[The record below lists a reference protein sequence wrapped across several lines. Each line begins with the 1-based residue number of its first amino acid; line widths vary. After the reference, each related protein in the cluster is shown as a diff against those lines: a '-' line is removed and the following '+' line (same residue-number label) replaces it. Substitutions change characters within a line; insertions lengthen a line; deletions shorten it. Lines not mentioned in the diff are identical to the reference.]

1 MMAKTPA
8 QRFQNAEELVSV
20 LEGGRSVSFTTDA
33 TMAMPSMAGVRLSS
47 APTTPLPRA
56 TGTRPPVG
64 EGVPPTLA
72 GEQPRRSVLSGL
84 LLWLIIV
91 GAVFGGGG
99 FYAYKQG
106 LIFAKGN
113 SGTDPTSAGDT
124 TRLAAAD
131 TTKRGDSTRA
141 ATPQPPPPPGPGAP
155 GRLVLQN
162 VPTGARISIEGQPVG
177 GRVRNCSNC
186 RNHGE
191 DRCQSPSSSVARRT
205 SRRRPPRCSPS

>member
-33 TMAMPSMAGVRLSS
+33 TTAMPSLSGVRLTS

-56 TGTRPPVG
+56 TGTRPG
-64 EGVPPTLA
+64 ADEA
-72 GEQPRRSVLSGL
+72 PRRSVLSGL

-106 LIFAKGN
+106 LIFAKSPGRTAD
-113 SGTDPTSAGDT
+113 STAARDT

-131 TTKRGDSTRA
+131 STRTA
-141 ATPQPPPPPGPGAP
+141 GDTGHTPAGRPPPPAPRAP
-155 GRLVLQN
+155 GKLLAQK
-162 VPTGARISIEGQPVG
+162 
-177 GRVRNCSNC
+177 
-186 RNHGE
+186 
-191 DRCQSPSSSVARRT
+191 
-205 SRRRPPRCSPS
+205 PP

>member
-20 LEGGRSVSFTTDA
+20 LEGGRSVSFTTDP
-33 TMAMPSMAGVRLSS
+33 TTAMPSLSGVRLTS

-56 TGTRPPVG
+56 TGTRPG
-64 EGVPPTLA
+64 ADEAPP
-72 GEQPRRSVLSGL
+72 RSVLSGL

-106 LIFAKGN
+106 LIFAK
-113 SGTDPTSAGDT
+113 SAGGTGSDSTVARDSSARDT

-131 TTKRGDSTRA
+131 SSGDTSQVR
-141 ATPQPPPPPGPGAP
+141 ATPPPAPAMGAP

-162 VPTGARISIEGQPVG
+162 GPTGARIS
-177 GRVRNCSNC
+177 
-186 RNHGE
+186 
-191 DRCQSPSSSVARRT
+191 
-205 SRRRPPRCSPS
+205 